1 MSVNREK
8 IVSNVRRLRRKERTA
23 KEVKSG
29 TTEVGRETVHF
40 PGSQGSE
47 NLEEGVTS
55 QAR

>member
-1 MSVNREK
+1 MSVDREK

-29 TTEVGRETVHF
+29 TTEVGRETEHF